1 MFDLKEGV
9 EFTTNNGLKGKVV
22 QEFDRGELVLAQLYV
37 DGIKSNQV
45 LYNQQGI
52 PSGSYREL
60 AKKNLTIQHLNT
72 TASYMG
78 VDLGG
83 KDQTLIAIQY
93 NGKTYPINVGDV
105 TTPQQV
111 SDIVNNLLNQIEDDT
126 IQLSTEADEEDSLSK
141 PHKRPMNMTPNQQD
155 TVQDEDN
162 SITAMLAISGT
173 NIVLGHTLNDEDT
186 VFLHHEDSAEPTYM
200 SRREA
205 TILGH
210 MLVSIAE
217 NR

>member
-9 EFTTNNGLKGKVV
+9 EFTTNNGLKGKVI
-22 QEFDRGELVLAQLYV
+22 EEIGRGETVLAQLYV
-37 DGIKSNQV
+37 DGKKSKQV
-45 LYNQQGI
+45 VYNQDGFPQGI
-52 PSGSYREL
+52 NTALGGY
-60 AKKNLTIQHLNT
+60 NLTIQHLNT

-83 KDQTLIAIQY
+83 EDQTLIAIQY
-93 NGKTYPINVGDV
+93 NGNTYPIHVGDV

-111 SDIVNNLLNQIEDDT
+111 SDIVNDLLNQIEDDEMNHHDVMNT
-126 IQLSTEADEEDSLSK
+126 PSK
-141 PHKRPMNMTPNQQD
+141 PDKRPMNMTPNQQD

-162 SITAMLAISGT
+162 NITAMLAISGT
-173 NIVLGHTLNDEDT
+173 NIVLGHTLDDEDT
-186 VFLHHEDSAEPTYM
+186 VFFYHEDSAEPTYM

-217 NR
+217 SN

>member
-22 QEFDRGELVLAQLYV
+22 QEFDSGETVLAQLYV
-37 DGIKSNQV
+37 DGVKSNQV
-45 LYNQQGI
+45 LYNQQGV
-52 PSGSYREL
+52 PNASYGKQV
-60 AKKNLTIQHLNT
+60 KKNLTIQHLNT

-83 KDQTLIAIQY
+83 EDQTLIAIQY

-111 SDIVNNLLNQIEDDT
+111 SDIVNNLLNEIADD
-126 IQLSTEADEEDSLSK
+126 EMNHHDVMDSPSK

-162 SITAMLAISGT
+162 NITAMLAISGT
-173 NIVLGHTLNDEDT
+173 NIVLGHTLDDEDT

-217 NR
+217 NK